1 MFVEIDNIT
10 VYYGKSLAISEVSLQ
25 VPEGGIVTMIGANG
39 AGKST
44 VLRALAGL
52 IPIQAGTIRFQ
63 GESVDHLETYAR
75 VRRGIVLVPEGR
87 QLFPYLSVLT
97 NLKLGATVRNDKAGI
112 AQSLEYVYTLFP
124 RLKERQKQNAGTLS
138 GGEQQMVAIGRGLMA
153 RPRILCLD
161 EPSVGLAPIVVEQVG
176 EVIREINKEGISV
189 LLVEQNAH
197 LALGVA
203 DHGYVLEVGRV
214 VQAGD
219 VETLRCSEIVKK
231 HIWEGEGSGA
241 GTNVAACMGHGEVED
256 AVQKDGQVGSQS
268 VGAHTR
274 HLVVW
279 QQGG

>member
-231 HIWEGEGSGA
+231 A
-241 GTNVAACMGHGEVED
+241 Y
-256 AVQKDGQVGSQS
+256 
-268 VGAHTR
+268 
-274 HLVVW
+274 L
-279 QQGG
+279 GG